1 MQIMNRRQFIRWSGT
16 VATLASLPNTTF
28 AAGSRL
34 KPPRLRP
41 GDAVAL
47 VAPATVAYDR
57 LRVDLAVETLQAMG
71 LEVVVGKHV
80 LDRFG
85 YLAGADADRAADL
98 NRAFADPDIKA
109 VFPLTG
115 GWGAS
120 RLLPLLDYRSIERN
134 PKVLLG
140 YSDITS
146 LLNGIHA
153 RTGLVTFHG
162 PNAWSEWN
170 EFSYQTM
177 RQLLFEA
184 KPLSYSNPLDKG
196 VDLVPKRNRIQTIN
210 GGRASGEMIGGNLT
224 LVAALVGTPFLPSFK
239 GRILFLEDVGE
250 AIYRVDRMLTQLSLA
265 GQLQQLAGI
274 VFGKFTG
281 VAPQPGLGN
290 FSLMDILRQHCEPL
304 GIPCYFG
311 AMFGHVER
319 NSTLPLGIPATID
332 ADAGTI
338 TLQEAAVT

>member
-1 MQIMNRRQFIRWSGT
+1 MNRRQLIQWAGT
-16 VATLASLPNTTF
+16 TAALASLPGTVMATEH
-28 AAGSRL
+28 RL
-34 KPPRLRP
+34 KPSRLRP
-41 GDAVAL
+41 GDTVAL

-57 LRVDLAVETLQAMG
+57 LRVQLAVETLEAMG
-71 LEVVVGKHV
+71 LEVEVGKHV

-109 VFPLTG
+109 IFPLTG

-120 RLLPLLDYRSIERN
+120 RLLPLLDYRSIARN
-134 PKVLLG
+134 PKILLG

-170 EFSYQTM
+170 DFSYRSM
-177 RQLLFEA
+177 HQLLFEA
-184 KPLSYSNPLDKG
+184 RPISYSNPLDKG
-196 VDLVPKRNRIQTIN
+196 ADLVAKDNRIRTIN
-210 GGRASGEMIGGNLT
+210 GGSASGEMVGGNLT
-224 LVAALVGTPFLPSFK
+224 LVAALLGTPYLPSFK

-290 FSLMDILRQHCEPL
+290 FSLMDIIRQHCEPL

-311 AMFGHVER
+311 AMFGHVNH

-338 TLQEAAVT
+338 TLREPAVA

>member
-1 MQIMNRRQFIRWSGT
+1 MNRRQFVQWYGLT
-16 VATLASLPNTTF
+16 AALAALPVT
-28 AAGSRL
+28 ASSAGNRL

-41 GDAVAL
+41 GDVAAL
-47 VAPATVAYDR
+47 VAPATVNYDQ
-57 LRVDLAVETLQAMG
+57 LRVELAVETLEAMG

-85 YLAGADADRAADL
+85 YLAGTDADRAADL
-98 NRAFADPDIKA
+98 NNAFADPDVKA
-109 VFPLTG
+109 IFPLTG

-120 RLLPLLDYRSIERN
+120 RLLPLLDYRSIGRN
-134 PKVLLG
+134 PKVLMG

-170 EFSYQTM
+170 EFSYQSM
-177 RQLLFEA
+177 HQLLFQG
-184 KPLSYSNPLDKG
+184 KSLSYSNTPEKG
-196 VDLVPKRNRIQTIN
+196 EDLVAKRNRIQTIN
-210 GGRASGEMIGGNLT
+210 GGIASGEMIGGNLT
-224 LVAALVGTPFLPSFK
+224 LVAALSGTPFLPAFE
-239 GRILFLEDVGE
+239 GRILLLEDVGE

-265 GQLQQLAGI
+265 GQLQRLSGI
-274 VFGKFTG
+274 VFGQFKS
-281 VAPQPGLGN
+281 VAPEPGLGN

-304 GIPCYFG
+304 GIPCYYG
-311 AMFGHVER
+311 AMFGHVEH
-319 NSTLPLGIPATID
+319 NSTLPIGIHATMD

-338 TLQEAAVT
+338 KLDEPAVS

>member
-1 MQIMNRRQFIRWSGT
+1 MDRRRFVQLVGG
-16 VATLASLPNTTF
+16 
-28 AAGSRL
+28 AAGAAMLPGVGRAAGGPHR
-34 KPPRLRP
+34 PPRLQA

-57 LRVDLAVETLQAMG
+57 LKVQLAAETLQAMG
-71 LEVVVGKHV
+71 LQVRVGRHV

-98 NRAFADPDIKA
+98 NRAFADADVKA

-120 RLLPLLDYRSIERN
+120 RLLPLLDYDGIARQ
-134 PKVLLG
+134 PKILLG

-170 EFSYQTM
+170 EFSYRSM
-177 RQLLFEA
+177 RAVLFEA
-184 KPLSYSNPLDKG
+184 QPATFRNPKDKAG
-196 VDLVPKRNRIQTIN
+196 ELVAKRNRIQTIN
-210 GGRASGEMIGGNLT
+210 GGSASGRLVGGNLT
-224 LVAALVGTPFLPSFK
+224 LLTALLGTPFLPSFD

-250 AIYRVDRMLTQLSLA
+250 AIYRIDRMLTQLSLA
-265 GQLQQLAGI
+265 GRLQQLAGI
-274 VFGKFTG
+274 VFGQFAK
-281 VAPQPGLGN
+281 VEPNPGLGN

-304 GIPCYFG
+304 GIPAYYG
-311 AMFGHVER
+311 AMFGHIPQ
-319 NSTLPLGIPATID
+319 NSTVPIGIRATMN
-332 ADAGTI
+332 ADEGT
-338 TLQEAAVT
+338 LALLEPAVT